1 MDVYVALGAVVVILV
16 GLYGYTRMAIKYGIS
31 TRDADTMRQKLTDWK
46 NLNYVTAKKLEK
58 YDRDYNTLAY
68 KINRA
73 HSTADI
79 NSIMHEIWESD
90 SPADSTTEAPVSQPQ
105 GDPVVPPQRKGGK

>member
-1 MDVYVALGAVVVILV
+1 MDLYLTIGGVIVVLCALYA
-16 GLYGYTRMAIKYGIS
+16 YTHMAIKYGIKS
-31 TRDADTMRQKLTDWK
+31 RDAQVMGQKLTDWK

-58 YDRDYNTLAY
+58 YDRTYQTLSH

-79 NSIMHEIWESD
+79 NNLMHEIWEGDAATD
-90 SPADSTTEAPVSQPQ
+90 SPTQ
-105 GDPVVPPQRKGGK
+105 GDVQQTAKNHVVPNQRKGGK